1 MLTGIIAEFNP
12 LHLGHESLMRFA
24 KSLPNSEGVIVIL
37 SSNFTQRGSASIVDK
52 FSRAS
57 MAVMA
62 GADLVIE
69 LPFLY
74 ACSAGQDFSRGTVE
88 ILGRLGCVSR
98 VAFGMEN
105 PEFDAASLADVM
117 AREPEGYREILR
129 REIGRGASFPK
140 AVSIALEEIFAG
152 SRDFITRPNN
162 MLAVSYMAGIIRG
175 GWKIEAVPFLR
186 RRLSENPSVSLREP
200 PPLDMGGKGNIAPPE
215 KGERASLLAR
225 GVVFGHS
232 GRGEV
237 TSRAIRED
245 INGNSHMMPE
255 YSREILEDA
264 KREGRLSD
272 EGRLW
277 PLLQGVFI
285 RSGAEELRGIY
296 GIDEG
301 IEGLFLKHW
310 KDSRGL
316 EDFVGRCVCAR
327 YTRAHI
333 RRRIVYILLGL
344 KRDNVREAMN
354 DAVPYARVLAFNERG
369 REILRM
375 CRKTSRIPIIT
386 RLKDAEGATGKF
398 FAETEYRASQLY
410 ELTVD
415 KHNMSRETQKVLQFP

>member
-12 LHLGHESLMRFA
+12 LHEGHESLIQFA

-37 SSNFTQRGSASIVDK
+37 SSNFTQRGSPSIVDK

-74 ACSAGQDFSRGTVE
+74 ACSAGQDFSRGSVE

-98 VAFGMEN
+98 IAFGMEN

-140 AVSIALEEIFAG
+140 AVSIALDEIVAG

-162 MLAVSYMAGIIRG
+162 MLALSYMAGIIRG

-186 RRLSENPSVSLREP
+186 R
-200 PPLDMGGKGNIAPPE
+200 
-215 KGERASLLAR
+215 
-225 GVVFGHS
+225 
-232 GRGEV
+232 GEV
-237 TSRAIRED
+237 TSRSIRED
-245 INGNSHMMPE
+245 IAGNSHMMPE
-255 YSREILEDA
+255 YSRRILEGA

-272 EGRLW
+272 YGRLW

-285 RSGAEELRGIY
+285 RSGAEDLREIY

-301 IEGLFLKHW
+301 IEGLFLKNW
-310 KDSRGL
+310 KDSRGID
-316 EDFVGRCVCAR
+316 DFVGRCVCAR

-333 RRRIVYILLGL
+333 RRRIAYILLGL

-369 REILRM
+369 REILRV
-375 CRKTSRIPIIT
+375 CRKTSSIPVIT
-386 RLKDAEGATGKF
+386 RLKDAEGTAGKF
-398 FAETEYRASQLY
+398 FAETEYRVSQLY

-415 KHNMSRETQKVLQFP
+415 NHNMSRELQKVLQFPTKILTGDKE

>member
-12 LHLGHESLMRFA
+12 LHKGHESLMQFA
-24 KSLPNSEGVIVIL
+24 KSLPDSEGVIVIL
-37 SSNFTQRGSASIVDK
+37 SSNFTQRGSPSIADK

-74 ACSAGQDFSRGTVE
+74 ACSAGQDFSRGSVE

-98 VAFGMEN
+98 VAFGMEDT
-105 PEFDAASLADVM
+105 EFDAASLADVM

-140 AVSIALEEIFAG
+140 AVSIALDEIVAG

-186 RRLSENPSVSLREP
+186 R
-200 PPLDMGGKGNIAPPE
+200 
-215 KGERASLLAR
+215 
-225 GVVFGHS
+225 
-232 GRGEV
+232 GEV

-245 INGNSHMMPE
+245 IAGNSHMMPE
-255 YSREILEDA
+255 YSRAILENA

-285 RSGAEELRGIY
+285 RSGAEELREIY

-316 EDFVGRCVCAR
+316 DDFVGRCVCAR

-333 RRRIVYILLGL
+333 RRRIAYILLGL

-369 REILRM
+369 REILRV

-386 RLKDAEGATGKF
+386 RLKDADGETGKF

-415 KHNMSRETQKVLQFP
+415 NHNMSRETQKVLQFPTKILTGEKE

>member
-12 LHLGHESLMRFA
+12 LHKGHESLMQFA
-24 KSLPNSEGVIVIL
+24 KSLPDSEGVIVIL
-37 SSNFTQRGSASIVDK
+37 SSNFTQRGSPSIADK

-74 ACSAGQDFSRGTVE
+74 ACSAGQDFSRGAVE

-98 VAFGMEN
+98 LVFGMEN

-117 AREPEGYREILR
+117 AREPEGYKEILR

-140 AVSIALEEIFAG
+140 AVSIALDEIIAG

-186 RRLSENPSVSLREP
+186 S
-200 PPLDMGGKGNIAPPE
+200 
-215 KGERASLLAR
+215 
-225 GVVFGHS
+225 
-232 GRGEV
+232 GEV

-245 INGNSHMMPE
+245 VAGNSHMMPE
-255 YSREILEDA
+255 YSREILENV

-277 PLLQGVFI
+277 PLLQGAFI
-285 RSGAEELRGIY
+285 RSRAEELRENF

-310 KDSRGL
+310 KASRGL
-316 EDFVGRCVCAR
+316 EDFLGRCVCAR

-344 KRDNVREAMN
+344 KRESVRSAMN

-369 REILRM
+369 REILRI
-375 CRKTSRIPIIT
+375 CRKTSSIPVIT
-386 RLKDAEGATGKF
+386 RLKDAEGVTGKF

-415 KHNMSRETQKVLQFP
+415 NHNMSQELQKVFQFPMN

>member
-1 MLTGIIAEFNP
+1 MFTGIIAEFNP
-12 LHLGHESLMRFA
+12 LHKGHESLLKFT
-24 KSLPNSEGVIVIL
+24 KSLQNSEGVIVIL
-37 SSNFTQRGSASIVDK
+37 SSNFTQRGSPGIADK
-52 FSRAS
+52 FARAS
-57 MAVMA
+57 MAVIA

-74 ACSAGQDFSRGTVE
+74 ACSAGQDFSRGAVE

-98 VAFGMEN
+98 IAFGMEDTD
-105 PEFDAASLADVM
+105 FDAASLADVM

-140 AVSIALEEIFAG
+140 AVSIALDEIVAG
-152 SRDFITRPNN
+152 SREFFTRPNN

-186 RRLSENPSVSLREP
+186 R
-200 PPLDMGGKGNIAPPE
+200 
-215 KGERASLLAR
+215 
-225 GVVFGHS
+225 
-232 GRGEV
+232 GEV

-245 INGNSHMMPE
+245 MAGNSHMMPE
-255 YSREILEDA
+255 YSRVILENA
-264 KREGRLSD
+264 KREGRLSN

-285 RSGAEELRGIY
+285 RSGAEELREIF

-301 IEGLFLKHW
+301 IEGLFLRHW

-316 EDFVGRCVCAR
+316 EDFLGRCVCAR

-333 RRRIVYILLGL
+333 RRRIAYILLGL
-344 KRDNVREAMN
+344 KRENVTAAMN
-354 DAVPYARVLAFNERG
+354 DAVPYARVLAFNEKG
-369 REILRM
+369 REILRV
-375 CRKTSRIPIIT
+375 CRKTSSIPVIT

-410 ELTVD
+410 ELTVERQE
-415 KHNMSRETQKVLQFP
+415 MSHELQKVLQFP

>member
-12 LHLGHESLMRFA
+12 LHKGHESLMQFA
-24 KSLPNSEGVIVIL
+24 KSLPDSEGVIVIL
-37 SSNFTQRGSASIVDK
+37 SSNFTQRGSPSIADK

-74 ACSAGQDFSRGTVE
+74 ACSAGQDFSRGAVE

-98 VAFGMEN
+98 LVFGMEN

-117 AREPEGYREILR
+117 AREPEGYKEILR

-140 AVSIALEEIFAG
+140 AVSIALDEIIAG

-186 RRLSENPSVSLREP
+186 S
-200 PPLDMGGKGNIAPPE
+200 
-215 KGERASLLAR
+215 
-225 GVVFGHS
+225 
-232 GRGEV
+232 GEV

-245 INGNSHMMPE
+245 VAGNSHMMPE
-255 YSREILEDA
+255 YSREILENV

-277 PLLQGVFI
+277 PLLQGAFI
-285 RSGAEELRGIY
+285 RSRAEELRENF

-310 KDSRGL
+310 KASRGL
-316 EDFVGRCVCAR
+316 EDFLGRCVCAR

-344 KRDNVREAMN
+344 KRESVRSAMN

-369 REILRM
+369 R
-375 CRKTSRIPIIT
+375 
-386 RLKDAEGATGKF
+386 
-398 FAETEYRASQLY
+398 
-410 ELTVD
+410 
-415 KHNMSRETQKVLQFP
+415 

>member
-1 MLTGIIAEFNP
+1 MFTGIIAEFNP
-12 LHLGHESLMRFA
+12 LHKGHESLMRFA
-24 KSLPNSEGVIVIL
+24 SGLPDSEGIIVIL
-37 SSNFTQRGSASIVDK
+37 SSNFTQRGSPGIVDK

-74 ACSAGQDFSRGTVE
+74 ACSAGQDFSRGAVE
-88 ILGRLGCVSR
+88 ILGRLGYVSR
-98 VAFGMEN
+98 VAFGMEDTD
-105 PEFDAASLADVM
+105 FDAASLADVM
-117 AREPEGYREILR
+117 AREPEVYREILR
-129 REIGRGASFPK
+129 HEIGRGASFPK
-140 AVSIALEEIFAG
+140 AVSIALDEIFPG

-186 RRLSENPSVSLREP
+186 R
-200 PPLDMGGKGNIAPPE
+200 
-215 KGERASLLAR
+215 
-225 GVVFGHS
+225 
-232 GRGEV
+232 GEV

-245 INGNSHMMPE
+245 VAGNSHMMPG
-255 YSREILEDA
+255 YSRDILENA
-264 KREGRLSD
+264 KREGRLSY

-285 RSGAEELRGIY
+285 RSGTEELREIY

-310 KDSRGL
+310 KTSRGL
-316 EDFVGRCVCAR
+316 EDFLGRCVCAR

-344 KRDNVREAMN
+344 KRENVRSAMN

-369 REILRM
+369 REILRV
-375 CRKTSRIPIIT
+375 CRKTSSIPVIT

-410 ELTVD
+410 ELTLD
-415 KHNMSRETQKVLQFP
+415 RQEMSRETQKVLQFP